1 MKKVK
6 LKTKKRFSSINI
18 MAMTTTAMVAL
29 VGICILFTI
38 YQLKIQEEG
47 ILDVCATQQDAYV
60 QLVLDQINLKENR
73 NDEEIISDI
82 LSTLDSSTNKY
93 WTFSKDKDMLFVKD
107 VLETNRYKGLTA
119 ISYYDSE
126 SAKEF
131 MNSLKNNAVIHKS
144 ITVGEK
150 EYVASG
156 VAFKYNGEDYRLCL
170 LTNKNVILNNNKFME
185 ARIEL
190 IILVGF
196 MLVVVL
202 INSMLFAR
210 KQGQL
215 KEQIGEKLEIIDE
228 LQRTVGQL
236 NELYSQKE
244 HYDTRYQL
252 WNKNLINEFTEK
264 LINKGIDR
272 AVAVKLHCMNE
283 ADKKEFFDK
292 ASVILDKKVLRFV
305 INEKEILLL
314 FIKTGKYFV
323 QDNMK
328 LVLNPGVMMDSI
340 EEVALDRAEWLDYV
354 KTLDEEV

>member
-1 MKKVK
+1 MKTAK
-6 LKTKKRFSSINI
+6 LKVKKRFNSINI
-18 MAMTTTAMVAL
+18 LALTTMAMVAL

-38 YQLKIQEEG
+38 YQLKIQEDG

-60 QLVLDQINLKENR
+60 QLVLDQINLKDNR

-131 MNSLKNNAVIHKS
+131 MNSLKNNAVIHRN
-144 ITVGEK
+144 ITIGEK

-156 VAFKYNGEDYRLCL
+156 VAFSYNGEAYRLCL
-170 LTNKNVILNNNKFME
+170 LTNKDVILNNNKFME

-215 KEQIGEKLEIIDE
+215 KDEIGEKIEIISE
-228 LQRTVGQL
+228 LQRTVGQM

-252 WNKNLINEFTEK
+252 WNKDLINEFTDK
-264 LINKGIDR
+264 LQKKGIDR
-272 AVAVKLHCMNE
+272 AVAVRIHCMNE
-283 ADKKEFFDK
+283 KDKKEFFDK

-305 INEKEILLL
+305 INDKDILLL
-314 FIKTGKYFV
+314 FVQSGKYFV
-323 QDNMK
+323 NENMQ

-340 EEVALDRAEWLDYV
+340 EEVAFESQEWNEYV
-354 KTLDEEV
+354 KTLDKEV